1 MKIFL
6 LGFMGTGKSYWGRLW
21 AEQEHLNFF
30 DLDTEIEK
38 YTGLTIPQLFEQY
51 GEAHFREQ
59 ERERLHHFEKEDH
72 FILSTG
78 GGTPCFYDN
87 MQWMKAHGLTIY
99 LETPLQV
106 LKERLIKEKAHRPL
120 VKHFNEEE
128 MEGFIKNSIQK
139 REIYYKQAHIILST
153 ESISDIT
160 FDEIKRK
167 YV

>member
-6 LGFMGTGKSYWGRLW
+6 LGFMGTGKSYWGRRW
-21 AEQEHLNFF
+21 ATQHRLHFF
-30 DLDTEIEK
+30 DLDTEIEE
-38 YTGLTIPQLFEQY
+38 YTGFTIAGLFEQY
-51 GEAHFREQ
+51 GETYFREQ
-59 ERERLHHFEKEDH
+59 ERERLRHFEKEDH

-106 LKERLIKEKAHRPL
+106 LKERLMKEKAHRPL
-120 VKHFNEEE
+120 VKPLNEQELE
-128 MEGFIKNSIQK
+128 DFIENSIQK

-153 ESISDIT
+153 ESVSDTT
-160 FDEIKRK
+160 FDEIQRK